1 MKLKKLAKLAI
12 EKKSATQKTTEL
24 MPLLN
29 LLKRRKIKTVVEIG
43 TEKGGT
49 LYLWCKLSQPDALIV
64 SIDLPGGP
72 FGGGYTLRDIKT
84 FRTYGRKKQTLYFL
98 RKDSHNLSTKK
109 KLMEIIKERKIDF
122 LFIDGDHRYSG
133 VKKDFRMYAPLVKQN
148 GLIVLHDILYHPK
161 VPQCKVHK
169 FWHEIKKRF
178 QYREFID
185 RQDDRGWG
193 KWGGIGVLYY
203 KTGSFR

>member
-1 MKLKKLAKLAI
+1 MKLKKLAKVAI
-12 EKKSATQKTTEL
+12 EKKAATQKITEL
-24 MPLLN
+24 MPLLS
-29 LLKRRKIKTVVEIG
+29 LLKKRKLKTVVEIG

-49 LYLWCKLSQPDALIV
+49 FYLWCKVSEPDALII

-72 FGGGYTLRDIKT
+72 FGGGYTLKDVKK
-84 FRTYGRKKQTLYFL
+84 FKTYGKKKQELCFL
-98 RKDSHNLSTKK
+98 RKDSHKLLTKK
-109 KLMEIIKERKIDF
+109 KLLQILKDRKIDL

-133 VKKDFRMYAPLVKQN
+133 VKKDFRMYSPLVKKN

-161 VPQCKVHK
+161 VPQCKVNK
-169 FWHEIKKRF
+169 FWNEIKRRF

-203 KTGSFR
+203 KTKNTR